1 MLNRGCQNREK
12 QVCKNVHEEP
22 LSKYK
27 SKDIPNLKGGR
38 RRLKRSC
45 LDMQRSVA
53 SDLDASNIPCY
64 QHLRSA
70 GKYMK

>member
-1 MLNRGCQNREK
+1 LLAVSRNCRAAFLLALEANRELNMLNRGCQNGEK
-12 QVCKNVHEEP
+12 QACKNVHEEP

-45 LDMQRSVA
+45 LDPQ
-53 SDLDASNIPCY
+53 
-64 QHLRSA
+64 
-70 GKYMK
+70 